1 MYHSFLLPKEGYV
14 VQVPYGPGNGLG
26 SSPPERRRG
35 ISDLVYRRR
44 GRGSC
49 GKLSHA
55 LKPQGLTPQ
64 QNIHRIS
71 TAATGGTVDKK
82 TSTALHRGTHKN
94 VEVLYMIQGLASL
107 GPFVQRLRPW
117 ERIFPTPFL
126 LSCQKKQWEKPSW
139 LFGARFRLTASFFL
153 SDQKETKE
161 SPGVGRGRT
170 SSAKGALSF

>member
-1 MYHSFLLPKEGYV
+1 M

-107 GPFVQRLRPW
+107 GPFVQRLRLW
-117 ERIFPTPFL
+117 DVFSKNHFFCTR
-126 LSCQKKQWEKPSW
+126 QKKRC
-139 LFGARFRLTASFFL
+139 ARFRLAARYFL
-153 SDQKETKE
+153 LVQKVPKDTLRGTG
-161 SPGVGRGRT
+161 PDGAPAGRAAGLHR
-170 SSAKGALSF
+170 ALTP